1 MQSYLSVNSADL
13 LYNARAAVDY
23 VNTPV
28 IAVVKC
34 NGYGVGLENA
44 VNAWYAAGVRMF
56 AAAESGEALRIAA
69 MGFNDID
76 ILLLSPCY
84 NADELQ
90 ALAENNVIFTVTS
103 VDCANALVT
112 ACSGMDCRLRAHV
125 KVNTGM
131 GRFGKSVSQIDEIKA
146 IYDVSGIDFC
156 GIFSHFALSFENEYN
171 ATKKQLDRFLQ
182 IVGALADSGIDVG
195 MRHIAN
201 SCAAVL
207 YEQTRL
213 DAVRLGSVLVGRLM
227 RSTPLE
233 LKPIGRLCCSVAD
246 TVSLNKGDTSGYA
259 MIYKAK
265 SEQNCAVI
273 EVGYRYGFGMTR
285 KSDTFRFVD
294 VLRDILHSVKG
305 FHNYDYVVDE
315 NGKRHNVV
323 GRIGNQYTL
332 VDNSDL
338 SLHGGDRVYANVNLL
353 FVDSDIRRV
362 LE

>member
-1 MQSYLSVNSADL
+1 MQTYLSVNSADL

-56 AAAESGEALRIAA
+56 AAAESGETLQIAA
-69 MGFNDID
+69 MGLDDID

-103 VDCANALVT
+103 ADCANALIA
-112 ACSGMDCRLRAHV
+112 ACGGMDCRLRAHV

-131 GRFGKSVSQIDEIKA
+131 GRFGFGISEIDKIKA
-146 IYDVSGIDFC
+146 IYDVPGIDFC

-171 ATKKQLDRFLQ
+171 ATKTQLDKFLQ
-182 IVGALADSGIDVG
+182 IVQNLTDSGIDVG

-213 DAVRLGSVLVGRLM
+213 DAVRIGSALVGRLM
-227 RSTPLE
+227 RNTPLE
-233 LKPIGRLCCSVAD
+233 LNPIGRLCSSVAD
-246 TVSLNKGDTSGYA
+246 TILLKKGESSGYA
-259 MIYKAK
+259 MIFRAK
-265 SEQNCAVI
+265 SDMNCAVV
-273 EVGYRYGFGMTR
+273 EVGFRYGFGMTR
-285 KSDTFRFVD
+285 KSDSFRFVD
-294 VLRDILHSVKG
+294 VLRDILHSMKG
-305 FHNYDYVVDE
+305 FHHYDFVTDE
-315 NGKRHNVV
+315 NGKRHNVI

-332 VDNSDL
+332 VENNDL

-353 FVDSDIRRV
+353 FVDGDIRRV

>member
-1 MQSYLSVNSADL
+1 MQTYLSVNAADL
-13 LYNARAAVDY
+13 KYNAKAAVDY
-23 VNTPV
+23 VNAPV

-44 VNAWYAAGVRMF
+44 VNAWYEAGVRMF
-56 AAAESGEALRIAA
+56 AAAESFEAMQIAA
-69 MGFNDID
+69 MGLEDID

-90 ALAENNVIFTVTS
+90 KLAENNVIFTVTS
-103 VDCANALVT
+103 VDCANALVS
-112 ACSGMDCRLRAHV
+112 ACGGTECKLRAHV

-131 GRFGKSVSQIDEIKA
+131 GRFGKSVCDIDEIKA
-146 IYDVSGIDFC
+146 IYDVADIDFC

-171 ATKKQLDRFLQ
+171 ETKKQLDRFLQ
-182 IVGALADSGIDVG
+182 IVQSLADSGIDVG

-213 DAVRLGSVLVGRLM
+213 DAVRLGSALVGRLM

-233 LKPIGRLCCSVAD
+233 LKPIGRLCCPVAD
-246 TVSLNKGDTSGYA
+246 TVTLKKGDSSGYA

-265 SEQNCAVI
+265 SDMNCAVV
-273 EVGYRYGFGMTR
+273 ELGFRYGFGMTR

-305 FHNYDYVVDE
+305 YHHYDFVTDE
-315 NGKRHNVV
+315 NGRRHSVV

-332 VDNSDL
+332 VDNGDL

-353 FVDSDIRRV
+353 SVDSAVLRV